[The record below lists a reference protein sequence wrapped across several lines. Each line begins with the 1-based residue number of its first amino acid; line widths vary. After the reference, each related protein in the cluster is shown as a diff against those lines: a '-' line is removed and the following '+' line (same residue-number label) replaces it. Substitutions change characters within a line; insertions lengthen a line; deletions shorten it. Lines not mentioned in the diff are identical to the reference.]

1 MNNMYKIN
9 FIYVKNFILVTF
21 SLQNILIIFNLH
33 TKEVKTMLAILGFL
47 MIITFMILIMTKRLP
62 AMIALIVIPVIFALL
77 GGFGKEMGTMA
88 LEGIKSVA
96 PTGIM
101 ILFAILFFGIMID
114 AGVFDPIISTILK
127 VVKGDPVKIAI
138 GTAVLALLISLDGDG
153 TTTYIITISA
163 MLPLYKRIGMKP
175 LILAGI
181 AVSASGV
188 MNLLPWGGPTARAM
202 TALNLEMSD
211 VFTPVIPSM
220 AGGIL
225 FVLFMAYCLGRK
237 ERKRVGI
244 LQVDYS
250 TMSMVAATS
259 EDVYLKRP
267 KLILVNYF
275 ITILLLVALIR
286 EVLPTTVLF
295 MLGFALVITINYP
308 KLSDQKERIA
318 NYADNALSVVSMVFA
333 AGIFTG
339 ILSGT
344 KMVDAMANTMIS
356 YIPDVLGSHFA
367 LITAIISA
375 PLTFFMSNDAFYYG
389 VLPLLA
395 KAASVY
401 GIDPEFIGRASLLGQ
416 PVHLLSPLVPS
427 TYLLVGMVGED
438 FGDLQRTFLKW
449 ACGSTLVMMTVA
461 IIMSIIPF

>member
-1 MNNMYKIN
+1 
-9 FIYVKNFILVTF
+9 
-21 SLQNILIIFNLH
+21 
-33 TKEVKTMLAILGFL
+33 MLAILGFL
-47 MIITFMILIMTKRLP
+47 MIIVFMVLIMTRRIA
-62 AMIALIVIPVIFALL
+62 AMIALIVVPVVFALI
-77 GGFGKEMGTMA
+77 GGFGKEMGPMA

-127 VVKGDPVKIAI
+127 IVKGDPVKIAI

-153 TTTYIITISA
+153 TTTYMITISA

-181 AVSASGV
+181 AVSSSGV

-202 TALNLEMSD
+202 TALQLEMGD
-211 VFTPVIPSM
+211 VFTPIIPSM
-220 AGGIL
+220 IGGVL

-237 ERKRVGI
+237 ERKRIGVLEI
-244 LQVDYS
+244 DYE
-250 TMSMVAATS
+250 TMAQMAAS
-259 EDVYLKRP
+259 AEADQLKRP
-267 KLILVNYF
+267 KLILINYLL
-275 ITILLLVALIR
+275 TILLLVALIQ
-286 EVLPTTVLF
+286 EILPTTVLF
-295 MLGFALVITINYP
+295 MLGFAIAATINYP
-308 KLSDQKERIA
+308 NLHEQKERIMH
-318 NYADNALSVVSMVFA
+318 YADNALSVVSMVFA

-344 KMVDAMANTMIS
+344 KMVDAMANSMITH
-356 YIPDVLGSHFA
+356 IPDALGSQLA
-367 LITAIISA
+367 IITAIISA
-375 PLTFFMSNDAFYYG
+375 PFTFFMSNDAFYYG

-401 GIDPEFIGRASLLGQ
+401 GIDPAIIGRASLLGQ

-438 FGDLQRTFLKW
+438 FGDLQRMFLKW
-449 ACGSTLVMMTVA
+449 ACGSTAVMILVAV
-461 IIMSIIPF
+461 ILSII

>member
-1 MNNMYKIN
+1 
-9 FIYVKNFILVTF
+9 
-21 SLQNILIIFNLH
+21 
-33 TKEVKTMLAILGFL
+33 
-47 MIITFMILIMTKRLP
+47 
-62 AMIALIVIPVIFALL
+62 
-77 GGFGKEMGTMA
+77 
-88 LEGIKSVA
+88 
-96 PTGIM
+96 
-101 ILFAILFFGIMID
+101 
-114 AGVFDPIISTILK
+114 
-127 VVKGDPVKIAI
+127 
-138 GTAVLALLISLDGDG
+138 
-153 TTTYIITISA
+153 
-163 MLPLYKRIGMKP
+163 LYKRIGMKP

-181 AVSASGV
+181 AISSSGV

-237 ERKRVGI
+237 ERKRIGV

-259 EDVYLKRP
+259 EDAYLKRP
-267 KLILVNYF
+267 KLILINYVL
-275 ITILLLVALIR
+275 TILLLVALIK

-295 MLGFALVITINYP
+295 MLGFALAITINYP
-308 KLSDQKERIA
+308 KLSDQKERVA

-427 TYLLVGMVGED
+427 TYLLVGLVGED
-438 FGDLQRTFLKW
+438 FGELQRTFLKW
-449 ACGSTLVMMTVA
+449 ACGSTLVMIVVA
-461 IIMSIIPF
+461 IGLSIIPF

>member
-1 MNNMYKIN
+1 
-9 FIYVKNFILVTF
+9 
-21 SLQNILIIFNLH
+21 
-33 TKEVKTMLAILGFL
+33 MLALLGFL
-47 MIITFMILIMTKRLP
+47 MLITFMILIMTKRLT
-62 AMIALIVIPVIFALL
+62 AMIALMVVPVVFALI
-77 GGFGKEMGTMA
+77 GGFGSEIGPMA

-163 MLPLYKRIGMKP
+163 MLPLYKRIGMRP

-211 VFTPVIPSM
+211 IFTPVIPSM
-220 AGGIL
+220 IGGIL
-225 FVLFMAYCLGRK
+225 FVLFMAYCLGKK

-244 LQVDYS
+244 IDIDYS
-250 TMSMVAATS
+250 TMAMQQTAAS
-259 EDVYLKRP
+259 AEEASIKRP
-267 KLILVNYF
+267 RLIVVNYLLTF
-275 ITILLLVALIR
+275 LLLVALIR

-295 MLGFALVITINYP
+295 MVGFAIAITINYP
-308 KLSDQKERIA
+308 KLSDQKARIS
-318 NYADNALSVVSMVFA
+318 NYADNALSVISMVFA

-344 KMVDAMANTMIS
+344 KMVDAIANTMITH
-356 YIPDVLGSHFA
+356 IPDAFGSHLA
-367 LITAIISA
+367 LITAILSA
-375 PLTFFMSNDAFYYG
+375 PFTFFMSNDAFYYG

-395 KAASVY
+395 KAAAGY
-401 GIDPEFIGRASLLGQ
+401 GIDPAFIGRASLLGL

-449 ACGSTLVMMTVA
+449 ACGSTAVMILVA
-461 IIMSIIPF
+461 LALSIIPF

>member
-1 MNNMYKIN
+1 MFTLY
-9 FIYVKNFILVTF
+9 L
-21 SLQNILIIFNLH
+21 L
-33 TKEVKTMLAILGFL
+33 TKEVKTMLALGFL
-47 MIITFMILIMTKRLP
+47 MLITFMILIMTKRLT
-62 AMIALIVIPVIFALL
+62 AMIALMVVPVVFALI
-77 GGFGKEMGTMA
+77 GGFGSEIGPMA

-163 MLPLYKRIGMKP
+163 MLPLYKRIGMRP

-211 VFTPVIPSM
+211 IFTPVIPSM
-220 AGGIL
+220 IGGIL
-225 FVLFMAYCLGRK
+225 FVLFMAYCLGKK

-244 LQVDYS
+244 IDIDYS
-250 TMSMVAATS
+250 TMAMQQTAAS
-259 EDVYLKRP
+259 AEEASIKRP
-267 KLILVNYF
+267 RLIVVNYLL
-275 ITILLLVALIR
+275 TILLLVALIR

-295 MLGFALVITINYP
+295 MVGFAIAITINYP
-308 KLSDQKERIA
+308 KLSDQKARIS
-318 NYADNALSVVSMVFA
+318 NYADNALSVISMVFA

-344 KMVDAMANTMIS
+344 KMVDAIANTMITH
-356 YIPDVLGSHFA
+356 IPDTFGSHLA
-367 LITAIISA
+367 LITAILSA
-375 PLTFFMSNDAFYYG
+375 PFTFFMSNDAFYYG

-395 KAASVY
+395 KAAAGY
-401 GIDPEFIGRASLLGQ
+401 GIDPAFIGRASLLGL

-449 ACGSTLVMMTVA
+449 ACGSTAVMILVA
-461 IIMSIIPF
+461 LALSIIPF

>member
-1 MNNMYKIN
+1 
-9 FIYVKNFILVTF
+9 
-21 SLQNILIIFNLH
+21 
-33 TKEVKTMLAILGFL
+33 MLAILGFL
-47 MIITFMILIMTKRLP
+47 MIISFMVLIMTKRLS

-77 GGFGKEMGTMA
+77 GGFGKSMGPMA

-114 AGVFDPIISTILK
+114 AGVFDPIIRKILK

-153 TTTYIITISA
+153 TTTYMITISA
-163 MLPLYKRIGMKP
+163 MLPLYKRIGMRP
-175 LILAGI
+175 LVLAGI

-202 TALNLEMSD
+202 TALHLEMGD
-211 VFTPVIPSM
+211 IFTPVIPSM
-220 AGGIL
+220 AGGVL

-237 ERKRVGI
+237 ERKRIGVLEI
-244 LQVDYS
+244 DYS
-250 TMSMVAATS
+250 TMAMMAATS
-259 EDVYLKRP
+259 EDADLKRP
-267 KLILVNYF
+267 KLILVNYLL
-275 ITILLLVALIR
+275 TIMLLVALIQ

-295 MLGFALVITINYP
+295 MIGFAIAITINYP
-308 KLSDQKERIA
+308 NLKQQKERVMH
-318 NYADNALSVVSMVFA
+318 YADNALSVVSMVFA

-344 KMVDAMANTMIS
+344 KMVDAMANVMITH
-356 YIPDVLGSHFA
+356 IPDALGSHFA
-367 LITAIISA
+367 IITAIISA
-375 PLTFFMSNDAFYYG
+375 PFTFFMSNDAFYYG

-401 GIDPEFIGRASLLGQ
+401 GIDPAMIGRASLLGQ

-438 FGDLQRTFLKW
+438 FGDLQRSVLKW
-449 ACGSTLVMMTVA
+449 ACGSTAVMILVALVF
-461 IIMSIIPF
+461 SIIPF

>member
-1 MNNMYKIN
+1 
-9 FIYVKNFILVTF
+9 
-21 SLQNILIIFNLH
+21 
-33 TKEVKTMLAILGFL
+33 MLALLGFL

-62 AMIALIVIPVIFALL
+62 AMIALMVVPVIFAFI
-77 GGFGKEMGTMA
+77 GGFGKEMGSMA

-127 VVKGDPVKIAI
+127 IVKGDPVKIAI
-138 GTAVLALLISLDGDG
+138 GTAVLALIISLDGDG
-153 TTTYIITISA
+153 TTTYMITISA

-181 AVSASGV
+181 AVSSSGV

-211 VFTPVIPSM
+211 IFTPVIPSM

-225 FVLFMAYCLGRK
+225 FVLVMAFFLGKK
-237 ERKRVGI
+237 ERKRIGV
-244 LQVDYS
+244 LQIDFS
-250 TMSMVAATS
+250 TNAQLAATAEATS
-259 EDVYLKRP
+259 LKRP
-267 KLILVNYF
+267 KLIIVNYL
-275 ITILLLVALIR
+275 ITILLLVTLIN

-295 MLGFALVITINYP
+295 MLGFALVISINYP

-339 ILSGT
+339 ILTGT

-356 YIPDVLGSHFA
+356 YIPDAFGSHFA

-389 VLPLLA
+389 VLPLLS

-401 GIDPEFIGRASLLGQ
+401 GIDPAAIGRASLMGQ

-449 ACGSTLVMMTVA
+449 ACGSTLVMMVVA
-461 IIMSIIPF
+461 IALFIFPF